1 MTYRLYD
8 PCIDLSQFCCDAA
21 EKNIKH
27 RGCITS
33 LAGAVEL
40 GLGRYSTRQFLIN
53 SGQLFGR
60 TPMKSLIGLGIAMI
74 AGATLGAAGVS
85 ALNAQ
90 SKPPG
95 YVVVDISEITDA
107 EGYKALGGR
116 SNAETENVF
125 GTFGGKS
132 VSRTDNITAL
142 DGTPPKR
149 YIISRFNGVVKAKA
163 WYNSQV
169 PKNINKIR
177 TKTTKS
183 RAFIVEGM

>member
-1 MTYRLYD
+1 
-8 PCIDLSQFCCDAA
+8 
-21 EKNIKH
+21 
-27 RGCITS
+27 
-33 LAGAVEL
+33 
-40 GLGRYSTRQFLIN
+40 
-53 SGQLFGR
+53 
-60 TPMKSLIGLGIAMI
+60 MI

-116 SNAETENVF
+116 SNAESAKVF
-125 GTFGGKS
+125 GAFGGKS
-132 VSRTDNITAL
+132 VTRTDNITAV

-149 YIISRFNGVVKAKA
+149 FIINRFDGVDKAKA
-163 WYNSQV
+163 WYNSPEQKKV
-169 PKNINKIR
+169 NDIR

-183 RAFIVEGM
+183 RVFIVEGM

>member
-1 MTYRLYD
+1 
-8 PCIDLSQFCCDAA
+8 
-21 EKNIKH
+21 
-27 RGCITS
+27 
-33 LAGAVEL
+33 
-40 GLGRYSTRQFLIN
+40 
-53 SGQLFGR
+53 
-60 TPMKSLIGLGIAMI
+60 MKSFIGLGIAMI

-116 SNAETENVF
+116 SNAETEKVF
-125 GTFGGKS
+125 GAFGGKS

-149 YIISRFNGVVKAKA
+149 FIINRFDGVDKAKA
-163 WYNSQV
+163 WYNSPVQ
-169 PKNINKIR
+169 KNINEIR